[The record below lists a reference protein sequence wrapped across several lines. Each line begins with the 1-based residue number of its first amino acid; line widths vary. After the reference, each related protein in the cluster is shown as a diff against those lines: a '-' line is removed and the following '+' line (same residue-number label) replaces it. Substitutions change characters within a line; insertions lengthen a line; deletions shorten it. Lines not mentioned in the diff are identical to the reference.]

1 MKKMASSNAKRS
13 NALLEKPARV
23 TERSVSPVQQVGCC
37 GEFALDCPFCWSS
50 GWESPAQDTQ
60 YFNLY

>member
-1 MKKMASSNAKRS
+1 MKKMASTSAKRRT
-13 NALLEKPARV
+13 ALLEKSAGV

-37 GEFALDCPFCWSS
+37 GAFALDCPFCWSS
-50 GWESPAQDTQ
+50 DWEPPAQDTK

>member
-13 NALLEKPARV
+13 TALLEKASGV

-37 GEFALDCPFCWSS
+37 RAFALDCPFCWSS
-50 GWESPAQDTQ
+50 DCESPAQDIK